1 VNGKGNGK
9 LERQTRLSLQNSINF
24 QVALDVY
31 CFFLLL
37 IRNFVRQWGFK
48 DTSFSI
54 LVLNAKG
61 GEIKAK
67 AAGSTTI

>member
-1 VNGKGNGK
+1 MGREMVNLNDKQGFHCKTVSIFK
-9 LERQTRLSLQNSINF
+9 LPLMFI
-24 QVALDVY
+24 A
-31 CFFLLL
+31 FLLL

-48 DTSFSI
+48 DTSFSV

-67 AAGSTTI
+67 AVGSTTI